1 MKSPSATQEGNKP
14 DRLLTRAQAAASGL
28 SQQKRTASQPGSEK
42 AAQQQGPNSSE
53 SPVEEL
59 QASLSGYI
67 DELCQRA
74 FADVQ
79 QKLKDSLSE
88 LIKKEVNLQVSAA
101 VTPLQ
106 EEIAV
111 LKVEVGQLRA
121 KLESP
126 QEERLQS
133 SQECSTSQAET
144 PGQTARQTSAR
155 QLESVVRQL
164 ASCQKQHNDQKDQE
178 ARQERQLKAVL
189 RNLPQSE
196 DETADSLT
204 NEVNALLSEKLGTVV
219 KAAGVK
225 RTKKSGQSAAPGIVL
240 VQFSSK
246 EDKRAVFKAR
256 SKLAGTQVGLD
267 DDLTPLQQE
276 RKRAA
281 WPAFKAFKAK
291 SVKTQWRAEKLF
303 YEDNGRFVEHKLLSV

>member
-1 MKSPSATQEGNKP
+1 MKGVKSPSATQDGKKS

-42 AAQQQGPNSSE
+42 AALQQGPNSSE

-79 QKLKDSLSE
+79 
-88 LIKKEVNLQVSAA
+88 
-101 VTPLQ
+101 
-106 EEIAV
+106 
-111 LKVEVGQLRA
+111 
-121 KLESP
+121 
-126 QEERLQS
+126 
-133 SQECSTSQAET
+133 
-144 PGQTARQTSAR
+144 QTSAR

-204 NEVNALLSEKLGTVV
+204 NEVKALLSEKLGTVV

-256 SKLAGTQVGLD
+256 SKLAGT
-267 DDLTPLQQE
+267 
-276 RKRAA
+276 
-281 WPAFKAFKAK
+281 
-291 SVKTQWRAEKLF
+291 
-303 YEDNGRFVEHKLLSV
+303 